1 MRTPF
6 WKRYRLGRQLPA
18 FSLTELLVVLVIIG
32 ILVFL
37 ALPNLLPAVTE
48 AKAQEAKINLK
59 HLYNMQRNYYY
70 VHSKYADNFN
80 DINFE
85 PPKSVENGGTAN
97 YSYEIIE
104 SSKSGFIAIAEA
116 NDDFDGDGTR
126 NKWQIDQDMNLTE
139 LVKD

>member
-1 MRTPF
+1 MRTPL
-6 WKRYRLGRQLPA
+6 WKRYRLDRQLSA

-48 AKAQEAKINLK
+48 AKAQEAKLNLK
-59 HLYNMQRNYYY
+59 HLHTMQRNYFY
-70 VHSKYADNFN
+70 VHSKYADNFG

-85 PPKSVENGGTAN
+85 PPKSVDEGGNAQ
-97 YSYEIIE
+97 YSYQIVDA
-104 SSKSGFIAIAEA
+104 SGNGFTATAEA
-116 NDDFDGDGTR
+116 LKDFDGDGAL